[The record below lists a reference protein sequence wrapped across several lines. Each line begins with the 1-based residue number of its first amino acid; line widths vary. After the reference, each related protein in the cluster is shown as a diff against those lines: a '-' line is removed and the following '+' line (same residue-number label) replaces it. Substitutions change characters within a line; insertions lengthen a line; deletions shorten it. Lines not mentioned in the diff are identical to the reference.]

1 MFRGQYLYSI
11 DSKKR
16 LSIPAKL
23 RKNLLPEANESFV
36 ITQGF
41 GKCIDLYPMDEW
53 QEIEK
58 RLNQL
63 NEYDVEQ
70 MKLRRMIL
78 HTAVDV
84 EMDNQARIILPQHLL
99 EFSGIENE
107 VLIIGNLR
115 KMELW
120 NPQIFKEYLN
130 VSAEA
135 YEQLAAKVM
144 MGK

>member
-1 MFRGQYLYSI
+1 MFRGQYLNSI

-23 RKNLLPEANESFV
+23 RKNLLPEANDSFV

-99 EFSGIENE
+99 KFSSIENE

-115 KMELW
+115 KIELW
-120 NPQIFKEYLN
+120 NPQIFKDSVNNTPEN
-130 VSAEA
+130 FQ
-135 YEQLAAKVM
+135 QLAAKVM
-144 MGK
+144 TGK